1 MRGVTQRAMTII
13 AAGLL
18 LASLSP
24 AFAQTAFEYD
34 VQPRTFK
41 VCRLLVP
48 YEKPDGTWV
57 VQAPDGR
64 SLIFEGMRRY
74 PDKPAGWDLQNPLA
88 ARADLLTSMNSYWET
103 PLDPVS
109 LASAGALPQLQD
121 MDLIYVWAGGNDAD
135 GDPVTLNLVNPQWRE
150 ALIRAVF
157 EGAVLWIDQ
166 RRVNNG
172 LPVTQFA
179 PPGPVPVPL
188 GAAPFSFV
196 PGAQTTGAYR
206 RSYFGV
212 WPGDAG
218 DITRHIADRL
228 LQYPFRLDDWRDVQY
243 LGMFPAARNQ
253 AIDTATHLPI
263 PSPIPDTQAESASI
277 DSLVLND
284 AGFRPVVRVRDG
296 AAWRE
301 NIAVARYGA
310 GAIVLTSGDVGYD
323 VVNWWHEDPMSQ
335 PVFGH
340 TGFRRNRPLQHEAAD
355 CKFAWNVLALA
366 QSFSERGGSSANGAA
381 NPAAIAPPLGI
392 QWQYPGPYDGLI
404 AIGPIV
410 SSPVIGR
417 QMTYSVSMGRGTTSP
432 LLMAFDSEPAR
443 DLDDDGR
450 ADDGIVDYSRGKSYD
465 MVWQAQL
472 DTDWSGVDDD
482 WTPRWSSPTVATMY
496 DAASGRNIEVV
507 LVSLTRINPNNGDN
521 GLVACFRADSGAYMW
536 SRTIAPY
543 RAQAAVVDVSTP
555 TVHRDFVFVT
565 ASEYDAGADTGAGV
579 EDTYGRAHCFQ
590 LSYPNWAS
598 DQNGPQW
605 VFPSPVLDHNGDGDT
620 DHATPENQRSLP
632 PFQDP
637 AWVAGVAPY
646 ATRPELPPFPT
657 AKPTIT
663 EPDPPGSD
671 SGRDTLMQC
680 ASPVSLMW
688 AGSNVNNDANSGGSD
703 LTLLPTPQGVV
714 GGQVVDLLNP
724 RAYRVWL
731 QGASA
736 LSDGAGALVQ
746 IQGTGD
752 VERLDDN
759 PAAGVD
765 GITATITGLWQDPVD
780 GRVYAYMRSGE
791 AREYLLPSQGAP
803 AAPGGITQWL
813 QLSQQGA
820 AIRFNYQVRAAGG
833 DPWPATW
840 VTFTDTMPGPVYTV
854 SVRGEE
860 HTRRVSSATSRQG
873 ATISPADTVEDN
885 AGVVDTTGT
894 PGDIRSVDVASG
906 TTRWTFRP
914 DTMTRDAGGEQLVA
928 RGSVALE
935 RSRELAVA
943 GVASSNGPDAAN
955 LRAVVPQIAALNAE
969 PRLRIQ
975 LRNGGADSQIRANS
989 VVTVETIAAMGVGTV
1004 PASAYRVDPISKT
1017 IEFAMDQAGWVN
1029 GTIGPLWGKPVW
1041 VTYIRTD
1048 PANPGNPNVDVP
1060 VADELHI
1067 LPDILRF
1074 QYTPGVIKLNQSIVR
1089 WSSTDRLP
1097 EFQLPNGIELGRANE
1112 SATGVAPLD
1121 EAGFTAELTGLPAG
1135 WAGFYRRPLLDVR
1148 DLRLPGGEHLRPGS
1162 EFMVSYEYLDPVT
1175 RTTQVAHERHQV
1187 PVNFGVPI
1195 SSPALAG
1202 TNVHVGTEGY
1212 LPTGVRDPN
1221 TLLMNPEL
1229 YDPALIPSPAQYNGT
1244 RKSLLS
1250 VALDPVTGIVRGAL
1264 TQAAIP
1270 DANTYSPDAG
1280 TPVTSSSPA
1289 VDGEGITVGSRLMRR
1304 LSQVAAAPAGYQGE
1318 GFGFLSRLKPQR
1330 TLICD
1335 NTRLVEAIGQRL
1347 SWVCVGSMAA
1357 HWHEAL
1363 DPAVADEDLKVTPF
1377 SRPAKATYLPD
1388 GNILVADTG
1397 NNRVIEIDRKGRQVW
1412 PLDVYGYDYYSS
1424 EPTLNPNLALDRPAD
1439 CFRYYVEY
1447 GGGSARAS
1455 TNGNLLPLRVGDP
1468 LDPATWTGTIMHT
1481 VIADTGNA
1489 RVIDVVTVV
1498 TPLGAQ
1504 MHRVDVL
1511 SPSQVRLAEG
1521 LAKLAYTRAIP
1532 IFDPGNGNVIG
1543 FLCAASNMHQ
1553 LCIIEAGTKRFNPAA
1568 NTQPA
1573 NGSAGSTWAWLAWV
1587 YDAVDNNSDPA
1598 DDVDQVWVAGQ
1609 PEPFIPFANAPT
1621 NPLLFRN
1628 IRDVQLANEGGW
1640 IFLTVTCGQYGGRL
1654 SKSGVGVPHWL
1665 ADQGPGI
1672 FEFAINATD
1681 PTTPA
1686 SWRRSPA
1693 QDAAGGPPVTVDDPV
1708 WYFNNL
1714 DYTYSEYTWDY
1725 VNRRLD
1731 TGQPHPRRSL
1741 TNVLYHDP
1749 ADAAGV
1755 NRWLE
1760 MPWNPVSCMRLPADR
1775 RTVAVGAGTGR
1786 LARHL
1791 VTNYSELVQN
1801 LSRDNVSDLSAP
1813 AMLFSSVF
1821 AVSSDDLNDPMP
1833 ENDLHEL
1840 DRREVIPDTHE
1851 PDWTDPINQ
1860 AAYADR
1866 R

>member
-13 AAGLL
+13 AAGLV

-34 VQPRTFK
+34 VQPRTFR

-57 VQAPDGR
+57 IQAPDGR

-74 PDKPAGWDLQNPLA
+74 PDKPAAWDLENPLA
-88 ARADLLTSMNSYWET
+88 ARADLLKSTNSYWET
-103 PLDPVS
+103 PLDPVI
-109 LASAGALPQLQD
+109 LGSAAALPQLQD

-196 PGAQTTGAYR
+196 PGSQSVGAYR
-206 RSYFGV
+206 RSYSGD
-212 WPGDAG
+212 WPSQAG

-243 LGMFPAARNQ
+243 LGMFPAVRNQ
-253 AIDTATHLPI
+253 AVAPATHLPI
-263 PSPIPDTQAESASI
+263 PNPIPDTLEESASI

-284 AGFRPVVRVRDG
+284 PGFRPVVRVRDG
-296 AAWRE
+296 ALWRE

-310 GAIVLTSGDVGYD
+310 GAIVLSAGDVGYD
-323 VVNWWHEDPMSQ
+323 IVNWWY
-335 PVFGH
+335 GAK
-340 TGFRRNRPLQHEAAD
+340 RNRPLQHEAAD
-355 CKFAWNVLALA
+355 CKFAWNVLAAA

-381 NPAAIAPPLGI
+381 NPASIPPPLGI
-392 QWQYPGPYDGLI
+392 QWQYPGPYDGLV

-410 SSPVIGR
+410 SSPVVGR
-417 QMTYSVSMGRGTTSP
+417 QMTYSVSMGRATTSP

-450 ADDGIVDYSRGKSYD
+450 ADDGILDYSLGKPYD
-465 MVWQAQL
+465 MVWQREL
-472 DTDWSGVDDD
+472 DAG

-496 DAASGRNIEVV
+496 DATSGRNIEVV
-507 LVSLTRINPNNGDN
+507 LVSLTRINPGNGDT
-521 GLVACFRADSGAYMW
+521 GRVVCFRADNGAYLW

-543 RAQAAVVDVSTP
+543 RPQAAVVDVSTP

-565 ASEYDAGADTGAGV
+565 ASEYDAGADPGAGV

-590 LSYPNWAS
+590 LSYANWAS

-657 AKPTIT
+657 ARPTIT

-680 ASPVSLMW
+680 ASPVSLVW
-688 AGSNVNNDANSGGSD
+688 AGNNVNIDPGSGGSD
-703 LTLLPTPQGVV
+703 WTLLPTPQGVV
-714 GGQVVDLLNP
+714 GGQLVDLLNP

-731 QGASA
+731 EGARA
-736 LSDGAGALVQ
+736 LSDADGPLVQ
-746 IQGTGD
+746 IEGTGE
-752 VERLDDN
+752 VERLDDH
-759 PAAGVD
+759 PSAAIS

-803 AAPGGITQWL
+803 GAPDGITQWL
-813 QLSQQGA
+813 QLSQRGA
-820 AIRFNYQVRAAGG
+820 AIRFNYQVRAAGS
-833 DPWPATW
+833 DPWPTGW
-840 VTFTDTMPGPVYTV
+840 ITFTGTMPGPVYAV

-860 HTRRVSSATSRQG
+860 HTRRVASATSRQG

-906 TTRWTFRP
+906 VTRWTFRP
-914 DTMTRDAGGEQLVA
+914 DTTTRDAGGEQLMA
-928 RGSVALE
+928 RGGVALE

-943 GVASSNGPDAAN
+943 GVASTNGPDAAN
-955 LRAVVPQIAALNAE
+955 LRAVVPQIVALNAE

-975 LRNGGADSQIRANS
+975 LRSGGADSRIRANG
-989 VVTVETIAAMGVGTV
+989 VVTVKTV
-1004 PASAYRVDPISKT
+1004 NRTTPPSVANVPDNAYRIDPISKT
-1017 IEFAMDQAGWVN
+1017 IDFLPDQAGWVDTN
-1029 GTIGPLWGKPVW
+1029 DVGSLWGKPVW
-1041 VTYIRTD
+1041 VTYTRTD
-1048 PANPGNPNVDVP
+1048 PAAPGNPNADVP
-1060 VADELHI
+1060 VADELHV

-1074 QYTPGVIKLNQSIVR
+1074 QYTPGVIKLNQTIVR
-1089 WSSTDRLP
+1089 GGAGATLAFD
-1097 EFQLPNGIELGRANE
+1097 LPNGVPLTRA
-1112 SATGVAPLD
+1112 SAALD
-1121 EAGFTAELTGLPAG
+1121 EQVFSAELSGLPAG
-1135 WAGFYRRPLLDVR
+1135 WAGFYRRPIIDAHALY
-1148 DLRLPGGEHLRPGS
+1148 LPGGEHLRPGS

-1187 PVNFGVPI
+1187 PVNFGVPV

-1202 TNVHVGTEGY
+1202 TNVHTGTEGY
-1212 LPTGVRDPN
+1212 LPTGVRGPN
-1221 TLLMNPEL
+1221 SLLMNPEL
-1229 YDPALIPSPAQYNGT
+1229 YDPASIPSPAQYNGT

-1250 VALDPVTGIVRGAL
+1250 VALEPITGVVRGAL

-1289 VDGEGITVGSRLMRR
+1289 VDGEGITIGSRLMRR
-1304 LSQVAAAPAGYQGE
+1304 LSQVAAAPTGYQGE

-1335 NTRLVEAIGQRL
+1335 NTRLVEVTGQRL

-1363 DPAVADEDLKVTPF
+1363 NPAAADEDLKVTPF
-1377 SRPAKATYLPD
+1377 SRPAKATYLPN
-1388 GNILVADTG
+1388 GNMLVADTG
-1397 NNRVIEIDRKGRQVW
+1397 NNRVIEIDRRGRQVW
-1412 PLDVYGYDYYSS
+1412 PLDSYGYDYYTS
-1424 EPTLNPNLALDRPAD
+1424 EPTLNPNLSLDRPAD

-1447 GGGSARAS
+1447 GGGAARAS
-1455 TNGNLLPLRVGDP
+1455 VNGDLLPLRVGDP
-1468 LDPATWTGTIMHT
+1468 ANPATWTGTVMHT

-1489 RVIDVVTVV
+1489 RVIDVVTLV

-1504 MHRVDVL
+1504 VHRVDVL

-1521 LAKLAYTRAIP
+1521 MAKLAYTRATP

-1568 NTQPA
+1568 STQPA
-1573 NGSAGSTWAWLAWV
+1573 HGSAGSTWAWLAWV
-1587 YDAVDNNSDPA
+1587 YDAVDNNSAPA

-1609 PEPFIPFANAPT
+1609 PEPSVPFANAPT

-1628 IRDVQLANEGGW
+1628 IRDVQLVNEGGW
-1640 IFLTVTCGQYGGRL
+1640 IFLTVACGQYGGRL
-1654 SKSGVGVPHWL
+1654 SKSGTGVPHWL

-1686 SWRRSPA
+1686 SWRRSLA
-1693 QDAAGGPPVTVDDPV
+1693 QDVAGGPTVTVDDPV
-1708 WYFNNL
+1708 WYFNNT
-1714 DYTYSEYTWDY
+1714 DYTYSRYTWDY
-1725 VNRRLD
+1725 ANRRLD
-1731 TGQPHPRRSL
+1731 TTQPHDRRSL

-1749 ADAAGV
+1749 ADAPGA
-1755 NRWLE
+1755 NRWMEL
-1760 MPWNPVSCMRLPADR
+1760 PWNPVSCMRLPVDR

-1786 LARHL
+1786 AVRHL
-1791 VTNYSELVQN
+1791 VTNYAELVQN
-1801 LSRDNVSDLSAP
+1801 LSRDNVNDDLSAP

-1821 AVSSDDLNDPMP
+1821 VVSSDDINDPAP

-1860 AAYADR
+1860 PAYADR